1 MGESQGYHHT
11 RRKSQNLR
19 SPLIVEMVRSRP
31 PHAEL
36 KEAGARSSHRFLRVE
51 REEVDGI

>member
-36 KEAGARSSHRFLRVE
+36 KEAGTRSSHRFLRVE